1 MTRESRTASRA
12 RCAATLLVVSTL
24 LAACGGPDGPRLSD
38 AAERGRGTF
47 AAFCAACHNYR
58 NPFADGQTGPAIA
71 RSSLD
76 LLQRKVLFG
85 KYPDGYTPKRSGP
98 ITMVPLPHLKDRI
111 PDLAAFLA
119 EVPDP
124 DSKPEPGQV
133 EPR

>member
-85 KYPDGYTPKRSGP
+85 KYSGTEVKLDG
-98 ITMVPLPHLKDRI
+98 D
-111 PDLAAFLA
+111 
-119 EVPDP
+119 EVVVMRED
-124 DSKPEPGQV
+124 DIMAVLEG
-133 EPR
+133 